1 MTLAAGRLLVNRYR
15 IEALLGSGGMGAV
28 YRAYD
33 TELQQAV
40 AIKENIVVIPGIP
53 QDVIEARRRQF
64 EREAAMLASLHHP
77 NIPGVLDHFT
87 LPDSNQ
93 YLVMDYVDG
102 EDMAQIIAQ
111 KGSLPEEE
119 AIAWVGQVCDAL
131 EYLHSQDPPVI
142 HRDVKPQNIKVT
154 SHGQVF
160 LVDFGIA
167 KLGGVDSKTTRGA
180 LSVTPGFSP
189 PEQYAMIGTD
199 SRSDIYSLGATLYA
213 LLTGQVPPDSVSLQG
228 GELELVP
235 PRTMNVAVSLG
246 VQQAV
251 LKAMA
256 TRRSDRPQT
265 VGEFWQMLHADQGTV
280 DPKTVRL
287 VTEARPVSRALKDR
301 LAEAIVTG
309 RNNLRWVLLVAGAF
323 VILGATLAS
332 SLLQPS
338 PQRVGNSTLL
348 NAISPVLPTET
359 ATEAVA
365 AVTPSPEAAA
375 ASTEVALQQVQL
387 TSFSLAA
394 TQTAEA
400 LIATQRAA
408 DATATRQTATFD
420 CDRLDFQVLQ
430 SPDDAQTVA
439 AVVADVGFTWRVKN
453 KAASPSCQWGQTG
466 QEIQILRAALI
477 GGQDDSGTAVKLKWI
492 QADEYDLSLRIQ
504 LNPGSYT
511 LGWRVFLPRSRSS
524 DSPVLEAR
532 ISVVS
537 LTPRPTSPPSPTP
550 TVTPCPTVT
559 YACRCKEVCSGRDCV
574 TVCDQC
580 TRETCN

>member
-1 MTLAAGRLLVNRYR
+1 MTLAVGYVLVNRYR

-33 TELQQAV
+33 TELQQDV

-77 NIPGVLDHFT
+77 NIPGVRDHFT
-87 LPDSNQ
+87 MPDGNQ

-154 SHGQVF
+154 SQGQVF

-235 PRTMNVAVSLG
+235 PRQMNVAVSLG
-246 VQQAV
+246 VQEAV

-265 VGEFWQMLHADQGTV
+265 VNEFWQML
-280 DPKTVRL
+280 
-287 VTEARPVSRALKDR
+287 
-301 LAEAIVTG
+301 
-309 RNNLRWVLLVAGAF
+309 
-323 VILGATLAS
+323 
-332 SLLQPS
+332 
-338 PQRVGNSTLL
+338 
-348 NAISPVLPTET
+348 
-359 ATEAVA
+359 
-365 AVTPSPEAAA
+365 
-375 ASTEVALQQVQL
+375 
-387 TSFSLAA
+387 
-394 TQTAEA
+394 TAEHGG
-400 LIATQRAA
+400 L
-408 DATATRQTATFD
+408 
-420 CDRLDFQVLQ
+420 
-430 SPDDAQTVA
+430 DAQTTRLA
-439 AVVADVGFTWRVKN
+439 TEGRP
-453 KAASPSCQWGQTG
+453 ASRTRLCIT
-466 QEIQILRAALI
+466 
-477 GGQDDSGTAVKLKWI
+477 
-492 QADEYDLSLRIQ
+492 
-504 LNPGSYT
+504 
-511 LGWRVFLPRSRSS
+511 RSRQ
-524 DSPVLEAR
+524 D
-532 ISVVS
+532 
-537 LTPRPTSPPSPTP
+537 
-550 TVTPCPTVT
+550 
-559 YACRCKEVCSGRDCV
+559 
-574 TVCDQC
+574 
-580 TRETCN
+580 